1 MRPVLSQ
8 PRFPVSPKAIW
19 GRKAPYWHVENIPL
33 PCSELR
39 KSENTLKQ
47 MLENVSCKGSER
59 KYFGHCR
66 PCSLSHLLNTGHGG
80 KEAINNIQVRVHC
93 CIPLKLYLDH

>member
-66 PCSLSHLLNTGHGG
+66 PCSLSQLLNTGHGG
-80 KEAINNIQVRVHC
+80 KEAINNIQVLVHC